1 VLISVIKCFDSPG
14 NMTLQK
20 QREVAEVA
28 KVEEPLLGVVEE
40 AEVEEAEVGHG
51 QIGAE
56 AGDMTKAMVVMTP
69 MLATMLATLA
79 THGLLLALTTQMPAV
94 ALALVMLATQLPA
107 LEMPLVMV
115 AMALLA
121 MQLVMQGGNW

>member
-1 VLISVIKCFDSPG
+1 VLISVIKCFDSQG

-69 MLATMLATLA
+69 MLEIRIIATMLAMLA
-79 THGLLLALTTQMPAV
+79 MQGLSMMVLTTQMPAV
-94 ALALVMLATQLPA
+94 ALALVMLATQMPA

-115 AMALLA
+115 AM
-121 MQLVMQGGNW
+121 

>member
-1 VLISVIKCFDSPG
+1 
-14 NMTLQK
+14 MTLQK

-56 AGDMTKAMVVMTP
+56 AGDMTKAMVGMTP
-69 MLATMLATLA
+69 MLATMLAMLA
-79 THGLLLALTTQMPAV
+79 TQSLAMMVLTTQMPAV
-94 ALALVMLATQLPA
+94 ALASVMLATQMPA

-115 AMALLA
+115 AM
-121 MQLVMQGGNW
+121 

>member
-1 VLISVIKCFDSPG
+1 VLISVIKCFDSQG
-14 NMTLQK
+14 TMTLQK

-69 MLATMLATLA
+69 MLEIRIIATMLAMLA
-79 THGLLLALTTQMPAV
+79 MQSLAVMVLTTQMPEV
-94 ALALVMLATQLPA
+94 ALALVTLATQMPA
-107 LEMPLVMV
+107 LATPLVMV
-115 AMALLA
+115 AM
-121 MQLVMQGGNW
+121 